1 MACEVKSAFRSYTI
15 AVGKHFKIYDSE
27 LYICLDD
34 YTERVNQARSGD
46 VVASKKLLSYLRSCL
61 MGGKAPD
68 KQVAQWAARCLF
80 EITHH
85 GISAD
90 KAFSLVT
97 ETGRPPSGGNRLT
110 ALLTWESI
118 EVLRFTQGLNKTEAI
133 AACHE
138 QRISLAE
145 HLWETSRERIKVEA
159 ITTLTRQYRQG
170 ARIVKQYIEET
181 GQEPPPF

>member
-1 MACEVKSAFRSYTI
+1 MACEVESALRSYTI
-15 AVGKHFKIYDSE
+15 AIGKHFKIYESE
-27 LYICLDD
+27 LDICLDD
-34 YTERVNQARSGD
+34 FTERVSQASSGD
-46 VVASKKLLSYLRSCL
+46 IVASKKLLSYLRSCL
-61 MGGKAPD
+61 LGGKAPD

-80 EITHH
+80 EVTHH

-97 ETGRPPSGGNRLT
+97 ETGRPPNGGNRLT

-118 EVLRFTQGLNKTEAI
+118 EAIRSNQGLNKTEAI
-133 AACHE
+133 AAYHE
-138 QRISLAE
+138 QLISLAE
-145 HLWETSRERIKVEA
+145 TLWETSRERIKVEA